1 MLKLHSKTQSNPV
14 GKPQKFVAVLK
25 GDVQGITATLKL
37 EAETERDIMYKIP
50 LVPKKEL
57 EIEINDLNAPLDTFA
72 LDKAATKELMA
83 EKERFAEDAA
93 YRDER
98 RRRAEA
104 QA

>member
-25 GDVQGITATLKL
+25 GDIQGITATLKL

-57 EIEINDLNAPLDTFA
+57 EIEINDMNASLEEYQVMNLEAAHADNKRI
-72 LDKAATKELMA
+72 LEDKKHYT
-83 EKERFAEDAA
+83 ERKI
-93 YRDER
+93 
-98 RRRAEA
+98 RAEA